1 MKKIHVMIVGLA
13 AVASMAQAQACPEAN
28 YDRCASDGY
37 EIVEAEPNTYWPHNE
52 MAAAHWTGYHFK
64 TRKTVRRVRH
74 HVRHRVR
81 RRRHA
86 CR

>member
-1 MKKIHVMIVGLA
+1 MKKILTTLIGLV
-13 AVASMAQAQACPEAN
+13 AVTSMVQAQACPEAN

-37 EIVEAEPNTYWPHNE
+37 EIVEAEPNTYWPHNQME
-52 MAAAHWTGYHFK
+52 AAHWVGYHFN

-74 HVRHRVR
+74 RRVH
-81 RRRHA
+81 RRRHT